1 MNICMK
7 KIGMN
12 QMKVGN
18 SVVGVTFLWC
28 DMLKVL
34 SLKTPERDGYSS
46 MVLGF
51 GKSKIQRWNKP
62 QHYLFK
68 DKESGE
74 TSEVPYKIYE
84 YATDNSLEIGEKI
97 VPSNMFEV
105 GSYVDVAGNT
115 IGRGFAGVM
124 KRHNFTGLPATH
136 GVSKAHRKPGSTGQ
150 RTYAGR
156 VFKGKKMA
164 GRYGNERVTIQSLKV
179 VFAEEMTLGG
189 ISGSV
194 IGVHG
199 AVPGANDSLCFV
211 KQAVKRTVKGA

>member
-7 KIGMN
+7 KIGMS
-12 QMKVGN
+12 QMKYGT
-18 SVVGVTFLWC
+18 SVIGVTFLWC

-34 SLKTPERDGYSS
+34 SLKTHERDGYSS

-62 QHYLFK
+62 QRYLFR
-68 DKESGE
+68 DKETGE
-74 TSEVPYKIYE
+74 FDEVAHKIYE
-84 YATDNSLEIGEKI
+84 YRTEDLKDVGDKI
-97 VPSNMFEV
+97 VPSNMFEI
-105 GSYVDVAGNT
+105 GQYVDISGNT

-124 KRHNFTGLPATH
+124 KRHNFSGLPATH
-136 GVSKAHRKPGSTGQ
+136 GVSKAHRSAGSTGQ

-156 VFKGKKMA
+156 VFKGKKMP
-164 GRYGNERVTIQSLKV
+164 GRYGNERVTVQSLKV

-199 AVPGANDSLCFV
+199 AVPGANKSLCFV
-211 KQAVKRTVKGA
+211 KQAVKKAVKGA